1 MEAKN
6 SMEPVFAWSVPHTL
20 KKRNQTI
27 AKVKAKYWLKTHK
40 FRIKVPKSMKQAIES
55 NRENVNK
62 LWWDAVCK
70 DMKSVCPAFEPWE
83 KPEGD
88 IPPGYQEIKCHLI
101 FDIKMGENFR
111 RKYRFVT
118 GGRMPDTHT
127 TLTYASV
134 VSRDLVHIALT
145 IVALNGID
153 ILSCDI

>member
-40 FRIKVPKSMKQAIES
+40 FRIKVPKSMKQAIEF

-70 DMKSVCPAFEPWE
+70 DMKSICPAFEPWE

-101 FDIKMGENFR
+101 FDIKMGGELLSKVPLR
-111 RKYRFVT
+111 HRWSHVGYPYHTYLRFCSVE
-118 GGRMPDTHT
+118 GFGTHCVN
-127 TLTYASV
+127 YCGS
-134 VSRDLVHIALT
+134 
-145 IVALNGID
+145 
-153 ILSCDI
+153 